1 MSNEHKESSG
11 SPIIGIVVGIVLML
25 GGMYVYKHPEIIGV
39 KGFQEAAA
47 GQGIPLEIGKTIATI
62 GVFFIL
68 FPVIKMFFL
77 NPLAE
82 AINNRTHELERTF
95 AEAEQLRA
103 EMTTMRGDYERRL
116 AETEASAREQ
126 IQRQINEAQAL
137 RQSLEADAK
146 SRADQLI
153 AKATADIEAEKA
165 KVIVELRTHVVD
177 LALAAAEKVVGENMN
192 DDRNRK
198 LVDDFINKVEVPA

>member
-1 MSNEHKESSG
+1 MSNEGQAKSG
-11 SPIIGIVVGIVLML
+11 SAIPGIIVGIVLML
-25 GGMYVYKHPEIIGV
+25 GGVYVSNNAESLGL
-39 KGFQEAAA
+39 KGLYDTLNA
-47 GQGIPLEIGKTIATI
+47 QGIPLEFGKTLASV
-62 GVFFIL
+62 GVFLIL
-68 FPVIKMFFL
+68 FPVIKSFFV

-82 AINNRTHELERTF
+82 AINNRTTELERTF

-103 EMTTMRGDYERRL
+103 EMTTMRSDYERRL
-116 AETEASAREQ
+116 ADTEANAREQ
-126 IQRQINEAQAL
+126 IQKQINEATAL
-137 RQSLEADAK
+137 KQSLMSEA
-146 SRADQLI
+146 SQRADELV

-165 KVIVELRTHVVD
+165 KVVVELRTHVVD